1 MSQLPL
7 GNSQTAFSYSRFQ
20 KYLQKEGYLQ
30 IFPQNFEQEIQ
41 ILFKISSN
49 PLEIPVFFG
58 THFVKR
64 LQNANILEI
73 LGNVVE

>member
-7 GNSQTAFSYSRFQ
+7 GNSQTTFSYSRFQ
-20 KYLQKEGYLQ
+20 KYLQKHLQ

-41 ILFKISSN
+41 VLLKISSN

-58 THFVKR
+58 THFVER
-64 LQNANILEI
+64 LQNAIILEN